1 MKKYQCNEC
10 PAVVYALYEAG
21 ECKAC
26 FDKKPKKAVFTP
38 KKRAFK
44 GGKAACAECGKVFTR
59 KTPANK
65 FCGERCKS
73 KASNRARDK
82 RLEGTLK
89 GLVEKECRRCGTTFM
104 QKHQN
109 ATMCSDAC
117 RKAHKTTEAKKRRA
131 KNKAEKI
138 GVLK

>member
-1 MKKYQCNEC
+1 MFCKEC
-10 PAVVYALYEAG
+10 LKETYVTFEAG
-21 ECKAC
+21 ECKDC
-26 FDKKPKKAVFTP
+26 FDKKPKQTVFTSKKTP
-38 KKRAFK
+38 KPFK
-44 GGKAACAECGKVFTR
+44 GGKTPCAECGKTFTR

-89 GLVEKECRRCGTTFM
+89 GLVEKDCRRCGTTFM
-104 QKHQN
+104 QTHAN

-117 RKAHKTTEAKKRRA
+117 RKAHKKTEAMARRAKKR
-131 KNKAEKI
+131 AEKK
-138 GVLK
+138 GQKA